1 MNIAYAGL
9 PGSFGHEAC
18 LAFTPEREPVPFPSF
33 EAVIAALERGDLDV
47 AMLPLAN
54 NQAGETG
61 VRELIEAAGLTI
73 VSEHELPVRMHLLG
87 LFGADIK
94 AIRTVVSQPIALKQC
109 AGNLAAL
116 DVATVEVSNTAVA
129 ASELSRM
136 DRAVLASE
144 AAANIYG
151 LAILKRDMH
160 DRPDNATRF
169 AVVARGAAG

>member
-1 MNIAYAGL
+1 MTIAYAGL

-18 LAFTPEREPVPFPSF
+18 LAFTPDKEPVPFPSF
-33 EAVIAALERGDLDV
+33 EAVIAALERGDLAL

-61 VRELIEAAGLTI
+61 VRELIEAAGLNI

-87 LFGADIK
+87 LFGADLK

-109 AGNLAAL
+109 AGHLAAL

-129 ASELSRM
+129 ASELSMM

-144 AAANIYG
+144 AAAHIYG

-169 AVVARGAAG
+169 AVVAPGAAE